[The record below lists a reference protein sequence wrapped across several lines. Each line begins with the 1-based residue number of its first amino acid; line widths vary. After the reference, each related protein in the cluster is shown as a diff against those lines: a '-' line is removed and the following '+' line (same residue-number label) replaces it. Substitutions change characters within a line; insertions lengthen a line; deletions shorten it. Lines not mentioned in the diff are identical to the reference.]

1 MSAYPRIR
9 VSMFSTAYPRIR
21 VSTSQYSLKFTWGGV
36 VLSTAYPRIQ
46 PFQRCSFKMAGYSAV
61 KPKKDLVDFSQP
73 WELSDVVLVVEESRF
88 HVHRCILA
96 IWSTVFSRMFQSE
109 FKERATNKIP
119 LPGKKADEVKELL
132 LVIYPTSSKSIDER
146 NYPFLLDLA
155 REYMMAK
162 VTKKCEDFLLSNVR
176 TYALSLGLDDDDD
189 TFPDCLDLLAIAQ
202 EYELEAL
209 QSACV
214 EEAQKFSLRE
224 FKRHK
229 TYDKINFSTY
239 RKIVEGKIDKLERAL
254 QGKRKCR

>member
-1 MSAYPRIR
+1 
-9 VSMFSTAYPRIR
+9 MFSLLAST
-21 VSTSQYSLKFTWGGV
+21 VS
-36 VLSTAYPRIQ
+36 
-46 PFQRCSFKMAGYSAV
+46 
-61 KPKKDLVDFSQP
+61 KKDLVDFSQP

-109 FKERATNKIP
+109 FKERATNEIP

-132 LVIYPTSSKSIDER
+132 LVIYPTSSKSIDAR
-146 NYPFLLDLA
+146 NYPFLLDFA

-162 VTKKCEDFLLSNVR
+162 VTKKCEDFLLSNVSMYPSVLHDGKA
-176 TYALSLGLDDDDD
+176 TLPVTL
-189 TFPDCLDLLAIAQ
+189 PDCLDLLAIAQ

-214 EEAQKFSLRE
+214 KEAQNLSLRE
-224 FKRHK
+224 FKSHK

-239 RKIVEGKIDKLERAL
+239 RKIVEGKIEKMEYASP
-254 QGKRKCR
+254 QSTKRKYVQVRSVRQPSSSF